1 MSFFLTPAP
10 SSPALRRL
18 LDDDVEQM
26 GFEMN
31 GTQLWAYQPETLA
44 TLFELFGATKAAGD
58 LSMRQ
63 LGILVTATASTLG
76 DSYCSLAW
84 GMKFSAMAD
93 ADTAAGVLAG
103 DDSELTEAEAA
114 MASWARAVVRDPNG
128 TTEADVDRLRDVGL
142 DDAQIF
148 AITTFVALRLAFS
161 TVNDALGARPDAGLR
176 ALVPEAVQEV
186 VTYGRP
192 IESPTHLA

>member
-10 SSPALRRL
+10 HSPGLQRL
-18 LDDDVEQM
+18 LDDDVQQM

-31 GTQLWAYQPETLA
+31 GTRLWAYQPETLA
-44 TLFELFGATKAAGD
+44 TLFELLGATRAAGD

-63 LGILVTATASTLG
+63 VGILVTATASTLG

-84 GMKFSAMAD
+84 GMKFSEMAD
-93 ADTAAGVLAG
+93 VDTSAGVLSG
-103 DDSELTEAEAA
+103 DDSELTEAEAV
-114 MASWARAVVRDPNG
+114 MADWARSVVRDPNR
-128 TTEADVDRLRDVGL
+128 TTAADVDRLHAAGF

-176 ALVPEAVQEV
+176 EIVPSEVQEV
-186 VTYGRP
+186 VTWGRAVEGDAAP
-192 IESPTHLA
+192 